1 MVTSPYEWN
10 FLRVDKDIQTK
21 KLVYTQFFISGFAYI
36 LPINSLNL
44 MNHYMVVQ
52 FCFSLKFSKMV
63 VHVYMGIYLIDWI

>member
-10 FLRVDKDIQTK
+10 FLRVDKDRQTK

-52 FCFSLKFSKMV
+52 FSLV
-63 VHVYMGIYLIDWI
+63 